1 MNTQLNTIFGNPMG
15 DLAALSIRPQA
26 APRFAQTY
34 CSQCG
39 VAVGPGDSGVSRC
52 RDHGPRPRYEAEIDT
67 RVAGIPCLIGVVEF
81 SYSEPDRSADNPY
94 DYYGGAEMA
103 WEVLDRKGRKAPWLE
118 RKLTDADRARIEQEI
133 MEYCR

>member
-1 MNTQLNTIFGNPMG
+1 MNNHLEPIFRDALNSF
-15 DLAALSIRPQA
+15 AALTIRPQA

-39 VAVGPGDSGVSRC
+39 ASIGPGDSGVSRC
-52 RDHGPRPRYEAEIDT
+52 KDHGSKPRYEAEIDT

-103 WEVLDRKGRKAPWLE
+103 WEVLDRRGRKAPWLE
-118 RKLTDADRARIEQEI
+118 RKLTDADRERIEQEI